1 MIPLHTRPLHT
12 HKNKP
17 SPAAALPPSP
27 FPQTHADFHCVPLL
41 YGARTLAQLALPSKC
56 RVVADRLVDVDR
68 AKRVVRL
75 PDGSVLPYDYLVL
88 TPGLQTQHI
97 EQRDGEQRPI
107 KDTHEL
113 CVRRFILMRIFS
125 QFVGIVFD

>member
-1 MIPLHTRPLHT
+1 MSRSVKHCRVDLFDFLFVLCDFLS
-12 HKNKP
+12 P
-17 SPAAALPPSP
+17 SLSLCP
-27 FPQTHADFHCVPLL
+27 PQTHADFHCVPLL
-41 YGARTLAQLALPSKC
+41 YGARTLTQLALPSKC

-113 CVRRFILMRIFS
+113 CVHEYCE
-125 QFVGIVFD
+125 